1 MGLNV
6 LKVRKSLNSSSVES
20 LITGLFSVVFISG
33 FVLFNRREIQK
44 TIRPIK
50 RNRVLIRNIQTLY
63 SFNFFNFNYSF
74 QIRETVHVIIMS
86 KDIDN
91 NVRFMRVSLKYFF
104 QIQSCF
110 VIDRFS
116 IEFKYRHKFF
126 LIGFCAI
133 EIIENS
139 FFIILEIV
147 FYFCIRKEITDKT
160 IVIFF

>member
-6 LKVRKSLNSSSVES
+6 LKVRKSLYSSSVES
-20 LITGLFSVVFISG
+20 LIIGLFSVVFISG
-33 FVLFNRREIQK
+33 FVLFNRREMQK

-104 QIQSCF
+104 
-110 VIDRFS
+110 
-116 IEFKYRHKFF
+116 
-126 LIGFCAI
+126 
-133 EIIENS
+133 
-139 FFIILEIV
+139 
-147 FYFCIRKEITDKT
+147 
-160 IVIFF
+160 